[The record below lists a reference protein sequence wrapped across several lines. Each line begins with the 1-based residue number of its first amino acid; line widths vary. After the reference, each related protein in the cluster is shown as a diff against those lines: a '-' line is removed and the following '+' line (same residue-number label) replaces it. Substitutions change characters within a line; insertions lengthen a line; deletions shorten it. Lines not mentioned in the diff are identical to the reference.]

1 MEIIT
6 IWMIMALVILTTA
19 TEPGRMRM
27 GIVIQNKRRDA
38 AESFFKKVSGC
49 IPFSDCRNVVFGFFS
64 QTPFFVLKTGKNPQW
79 NKSQCCVNIEEN
91 CYCLLVTQNRRKD
104 GCLMGIY
111 LNPGNNKFKRAVNS
125 DIYVDKT
132 GLIKYTNSI
141 VDTLQS
147 CVCVSRPRRFGKSM
161 AADMLTAYYSKG
173 CDSRELFSGL
183 EIAKDESFEEH
194 LNKYDTIF
202 LNMQEFLSRSSNVK
216 ELLERVEGKVIRE
229 LKKQYPEVELYD
241 ENDLAETMQDI
252 FAESECPFIVIID
265 EWDCIFREFK
275 HDKAAQEIYL
285 DFLRDLLKDK
295 EYIYLAYMTGIL
307 PIKKYGTHSA
317 LNMFDEFSMIDP
329 GPLAEY
335 VGFTEKEVEALC
347 QKYQMDI
354 NEIKNWY
361 DGYSFEEVESVYSPK
376 SVVSCMRLGKLGNYW
391 NQTETFEA
399 LQIYI
404 DMNFE
409 GLRDDILSMIAGE
422 TVPVNTRS
430 FTNDM
435 TTFRTEDDVLTLLI
449 HLGYLGYRYADKTV
463 FIPNE
468 EIRSEYVSAIA
479 VSDWGEVSKAL
490 KNSADT
496 LQAIWQGREEQVA
509 EGIRQAHFE
518 TSHLQYNDE
527 NALSYTI
534 SLALYAAR
542 NFYTV
547 HRELSGGKGFADIVY
562 VPRKRFLDKPAL
574 VVELKWDKNAEGAI
588 QQIKEKEYCRSLEEY
603 KGNLLLVG
611 INYDKKTQVHTC
623 KIEQYRKEESI

>member
-1 MEIIT
+1 
-6 IWMIMALVILTTA
+6 
-19 TEPGRMRM
+19 
-27 GIVIQNKRRDA
+27 
-38 AESFFKKVSGC
+38 
-49 IPFSDCRNVVFGFFS
+49 
-64 QTPFFVLKTGKNPQW
+64 
-79 NKSQCCVNIEEN
+79 
-91 CYCLLVTQNRRKD
+91 
-104 GCLMGIY
+104 MGIY

-202 LNMQEFLSRSSNVK
+202 LNMQEFLSRSSNVT

-229 LKKQYPEVELYD
+229 LKKQYPDVELYD

>member
-1 MEIIT
+1 
-6 IWMIMALVILTTA
+6 
-19 TEPGRMRM
+19 MRL
-27 GIVIQNKRRDA
+27 KA
-38 AESFFKKVSGC
+38 FFKKVSGC

-91 CYCLLVTQNRRKD
+91 CYCSLVTQNRRKD
-104 GCLMGIY
+104 GWLMGIY

-173 CDSRELFSGL
+173 CDSRELFSSL

-229 LKKQYPEVELYD
+229 LKKQYPDVELYD

-422 TVPVNTRS
+422 TVPVNTRC

-547 HRELSGGKGFADIVY
+547 HRELSGGKGFADIVF

>member
-1 MEIIT
+1 
-6 IWMIMALVILTTA
+6 
-19 TEPGRMRM
+19 MRL
-27 GIVIQNKRRDA
+27 KA
-38 AESFFKKVSGC
+38 FFKKVSGC

-91 CYCLLVTQNRRKD
+91 CYCSLVTQNRRKD
-104 GCLMGIY
+104 GWLMGIY

-173 CDSRELFSGL
+173 CDSRELFSSL

-229 LKKQYPEVELYD
+229 LKKQYPDVELYD

-252 FAESECPFIVIID
+252 FAESECLFIVIID

>member
-1 MEIIT
+1 
-6 IWMIMALVILTTA
+6 
-19 TEPGRMRM
+19 MRL
-27 GIVIQNKRRDA
+27 KA
-38 AESFFKKVSGC
+38 FFKKVSGC
-49 IPFSDCRNVVFGFFS
+49 VPFSDCRNVVFGFFS

-104 GCLMGIY
+104 GWLMGIY

-173 CDSRELFSGL
+173 CDSRELFSSL

-229 LKKQYPEVELYD
+229 LKKQYPDVELYD

>member
-1 MEIIT
+1 
-6 IWMIMALVILTTA
+6 
-19 TEPGRMRM
+19 MRL
-27 GIVIQNKRRDA
+27 KA
-38 AESFFKKVSGC
+38 FFKKVSGC

-91 CYCLLVTQNRRKD
+91 CYCSLVTQNRRKD
-104 GCLMGIY
+104 GWLMGIY

-229 LKKQYPEVELYD
+229 LKKQYPDVELYD

-361 DGYSFEEVESVYSPK
+361 DGYSFEEVEAVYSPK

>member
-1 MEIIT
+1 
-6 IWMIMALVILTTA
+6 
-19 TEPGRMRM
+19 MRL
-27 GIVIQNKRRDA
+27 KA
-38 AESFFKKVSGC
+38 FFKKVSGC

-229 LKKQYPEVELYD
+229 LKKQYPDVELYD

-252 FAESECPFIVIID
+252 FAESECLFIVIID

>member
-1 MEIIT
+1 
-6 IWMIMALVILTTA
+6 
-19 TEPGRMRM
+19 MRL
-27 GIVIQNKRRDA
+27 KA
-38 AESFFKKVSGC
+38 FFKKVSGC
-49 IPFSDCRNVVFGFFS
+49 VPFSGYRNVVFGFFS

-91 CYCLLVTQNRRKD
+91 CYCSLVTQNRRKD

-229 LKKQYPEVELYD
+229 LKKQYPDVELYD

>member
-1 MEIIT
+1 
-6 IWMIMALVILTTA
+6 
-19 TEPGRMRM
+19 MRL
-27 GIVIQNKRRDA
+27 KA
-38 AESFFKKVSGC
+38 FFKKVSGC

-91 CYCLLVTQNRRKD
+91 CYCSLVTQNRRKD
-104 GCLMGIY
+104 GWLMGIY

-173 CDSRELFSGL
+173 CDSRELFSSL
-183 EIAKDESFEEH
+183 EIAKDENFEEH

-229 LKKQYPEVELYD
+229 LKKQYPDVELYD

-542 NFYTV
+542 NFYSV

>member
-1 MEIIT
+1 
-6 IWMIMALVILTTA
+6 
-19 TEPGRMRM
+19 MRL
-27 GIVIQNKRRDA
+27 KA
-38 AESFFKKVSGC
+38 FFKKVSGC

-173 CDSRELFSGL
+173 CDSRELFSSL
-183 EIAKDESFEEH
+183 EIAKDENFEEH

-229 LKKQYPEVELYD
+229 LKKQYPDVELYD

-361 DGYSFEEVESVYSPK
+361 DGYSFEEVEAVYSPK

-468 EIRSEYVSAIA
+468 EIRSEYVSTIA

>member
-1 MEIIT
+1 
-6 IWMIMALVILTTA
+6 
-19 TEPGRMRM
+19 MRLK
-27 GIVIQNKRRDA
+27 V
-38 AESFFKKVSGC
+38 FFKKVSGC
-49 IPFSDCRNVVFGFFS
+49 VPFSGYRNVVFGFFS

-91 CYCLLVTQNRRKD
+91 CYCSLVTQNRRKD

-125 DIYVDKT
+125 YIYVDKT

-173 CDSRELFSGL
+173 CDSRELFSSL
-183 EIAKDESFEEH
+183 EIAKDENFEEH

-229 LKKQYPEVELYD
+229 LKKQYPDVELYD

-265 EWDCIFREFK
+265 EWDCISREFK

>member
-1 MEIIT
+1 
-6 IWMIMALVILTTA
+6 
-19 TEPGRMRM
+19 MRL
-27 GIVIQNKRRDA
+27 KA
-38 AESFFKKVSGC
+38 FFKKVSGC

-91 CYCLLVTQNRRKD
+91 CYCSLVTQNRRKD
-104 GCLMGIY
+104 GWLMGIY

-147 CVCVSRPRRFGKSM
+147 CVCVSRPKRFGKSM

-173 CDSRELFSGL
+173 CDSRELFSSL
-183 EIAKDESFEEH
+183 EIAKDENFEEH

-229 LKKQYPEVELYD
+229 LKKQYPDVELYD

-468 EIRSEYVSAIA
+468 EIRSEYVSTIA

>member
-1 MEIIT
+1 
-6 IWMIMALVILTTA
+6 
-19 TEPGRMRM
+19 MRL
-27 GIVIQNKRRDA
+27 KA
-38 AESFFKKVSGC
+38 FFKKVSGC
-49 IPFSDCRNVVFGFFS
+49 VPFSGYRNVVFGFFS

-173 CDSRELFSGL
+173 CDSRELFSSL
-183 EIAKDESFEEH
+183 EIAKDENFEEH

-611 INYDKKTQVHTC
+611 INYDKKTQVHIC